1 MRLLLWI
8 ALTCALA
15 VEGAMVLPLV
25 AGVLLVGCAEAR
37 RRRAP
42 RPPARMRQDLLAG

>member
-15 VEGAMVLPLV
+15 VEGAMVLPLL
-25 AGVLLVGCAEAR
+25 AGLAIVGCADAR
-37 RRRAP
+37 RRSARP
-42 RPPARMRQDLLAG
+42 RPRARHDLLAG

>member
-15 VEGAMVLPLV
+15 VEGAMVLPLL
-25 AGVLLVGCAEAR
+25 AGVAIVGCAEVR
-37 RRRAP
+37 RRSP
-42 RPPARMRQDLLAG
+42 RPRARVRHDLLAR

>member
-15 VEGAMVLPLV
+15 VEGAMVLPLL
-25 AGVLLVGCAEAR
+25 AGVAIVGCAEIR
-37 RRRAP
+37 RRSP
-42 RPPARMRQDLLAG
+42 RRRTRVRHDLLAR

>member
-15 VEGAMVLPLV
+15 VEGAMVLPLL
-25 AGVLLVGCAEAR
+25 AGVAIVGCAEVR
-37 RRRAP
+37 RRSP
-42 RPPARMRQDLLAG
+42 RPPARARRDLLAR

>member
-15 VEGAMVLPLV
+15 VEGAMVLPML
-25 AGVLLVGCAEAR
+25 AGVVIVGCAETR
-37 RRRAP
+37 RRSP
-42 RPPARMRQDLLAG
+42 RPRARTAQDLLAG